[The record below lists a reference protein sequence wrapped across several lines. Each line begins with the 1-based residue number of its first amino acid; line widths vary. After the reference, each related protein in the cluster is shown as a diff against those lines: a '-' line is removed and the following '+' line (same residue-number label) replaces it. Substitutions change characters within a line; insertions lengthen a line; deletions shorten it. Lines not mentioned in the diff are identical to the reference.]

1 MEQKTR
7 QKAHSPN
14 LRKYPR
20 GICMVNAK
28 LKIDGHA
35 ISCATKNL
43 TPEGVF
49 IITRKELAIGED
61 IALSFTLPQSTI
73 LLQVSGR
80 VVRNHLDGVG
90 VKFDTTLLDL
100 LKSP

>member
-1 MEQKTR
+1 
-7 QKAHSPN
+7 
-14 LRKYPR
+14 
-20 GICMVNAK
+20 MVNAK

-49 IITRKELAIGED
+49 IITRKELAIGDD

-73 LLQVSGR
+73 SPAGQRQGR
-80 VVRNHLDGVG
+80 
-90 VKFDTTLLDL
+90 
-100 LKSP
+100 SESS